1 VDKRQTKTQ
10 SARAILA
17 EVLKEM
23 AKPRMTK
30 SAREQS
36 HTGNDFL
43 VVKHDADQR
52 TVDVHSSAVVVDE
65 TQVPE
70 AI

>member
-1 VDKRQTKTQ
+1 MDKNRRKKQEDK
-10 SARAILA
+10 LA
-17 EVLKEM
+17 LTEASKEM

-36 HTGNDFL
+36 HTGKDFL
-43 VVKHDADQR
+43 VVKDDTDER
-52 TVDVHSSAVVVDE
+52 TVDVHAPAVVVDE

>member
-1 VDKRQTKTQ
+1 MDKNRRKKQEDK
-10 SARAILA
+10 LA
-17 EVLKEM
+17 LAAVIKEM
-23 AKPRMTK
+23 AKPRMTE

-36 HTGNDFL
+36 PMANGRL

-52 TVDVHSSAVVVDE
+52 TVDLHASAVVIDK